1 MSQTA
6 TPQAA
11 PPPPPP
17 SSATAAAP
25 VPAASAAPVAQPDPA
40 HVDTPALLNR
50 WQLIGMSVAIVFGLV
65 SALVQFVGWQAD
77 GRAAADT
84 EQLVRIQKIQAS
96 LLNADALSTNAFLVG
111 GLENTDQRAQ
121 YDTSIDDALKE
132 ITAAAKAQPADQRL
146 LAELNQE
153 VNDYVANIAQARA
166 NNRQGYPVGA
176 AYQTI
181 ASNQLRAEATPRL
194 AALVKANND
203 RAESAMGGQHPFWLL
218 GLGILTLVALW
229 WLNREL
235 AQTFRRRIN
244 KGVAI
249 AAAIVAGVTLVT
261 VAGAWIRDSSN
272 DSLRDGAFADAVSA
286 ATARTAANDAKANE
300 SLRLIKRG
308 SGAANESEW
317 ARLTQVVEKN
327 APDDLLDE
335 WSTYTGRH
343 AEVVKLDTDNNWEG
357 AVRLATTA
365 DGKTGST
372 VPFTAFDKALEG
384 DIKKNSDQAIDDLSS
399 GRWLALVLSGLT
411 VLLGVGA
418 AVGVAR
424 GIGVRRR
431 EFS

>member
-17 SSATAAAP
+17 APAAAVAAP
-25 VPAASAAPVAQPDPA
+25 APAAVAQAAPSY
-40 HVDTPALLNR
+40 VDTPALLNR

-65 SALVQFVGWQAD
+65 SALVQFVGWQSD
-77 GRAAADT
+77 GRAADDT
-84 EQLVRIQKIQAS
+84 AQLVRIQKIQAS

-111 GLENTDQRAQ
+111 GLENTTQRAQ
-121 YDTSIDDALKE
+121 YDASINEALKG
-132 ITAAAKAQPADQRL
+132 IAAAAEAQPADQKL
-146 LAELNQE
+146 LAELNQM
-153 VNDYVANIAQARA
+153 VNDYVASIAQARA
-166 NNRQGYPVGA
+166 NNRQGFPVGA
-176 AYQTI
+176 AYQNL
-181 ASNQLRAEATPRL
+181 ASAQLRADAVPRL
-194 AALVKANND
+194 EALVDENNK
-203 RAESAMGGQHPFWLL
+203 RAEDAMGGQHPFWLL
-218 GLGILTLVALW
+218 GLGILALVGQW

-249 AAAIVAGVTLVT
+249 AAAIVAGVSVVT
-261 VAGAWIRDSSN
+261 IAGAWIRDSSN

-308 SGAANESEW
+308 SGADNETAW
-317 ARLTQVVEKN
+317 AEKAQVVDKN
-327 APDDLLDE
+327 APDKLLGD
-335 WSTYTGRH
+335 WNTYTGRH
-343 AEVVKLDTDNNWEG
+343 AEIVKLDTDNNWEG

-365 DGKTGST
+365 DDKTGST
-372 VPFTAFDKALEG
+372 APFEAFDKALEG
-384 DIKKNSDQAIDDLSS
+384 AIKEDSDKAVGDLRS

-418 AVGVAR
+418 AVSVAR